1 MFIIKILFLLTL
13 TYKLGNMV
21 ILSKLSSD
29 FGFIMG
35 NEKIDC
41 FKTMFDVVF
50 TKITKFVKSVKPF
63 LSFTDKVKL
72 K

>member
-1 MFIIKILFLLTL
+1 
-13 TYKLGNMV
+13 MV
-21 ILSKLSSD
+21 RLSKLSSD